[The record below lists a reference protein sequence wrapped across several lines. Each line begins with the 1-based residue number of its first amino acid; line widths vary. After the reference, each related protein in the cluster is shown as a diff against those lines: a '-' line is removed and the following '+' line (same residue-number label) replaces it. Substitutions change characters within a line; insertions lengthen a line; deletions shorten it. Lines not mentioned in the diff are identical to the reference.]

1 MKNFL
6 RDASVTLDGGAKSAN
21 AERDASRLYVTVWRH
36 IYRCARGL
44 VTTHTRTHNHT
55 HAHTH
60 THTHTHTQT
69 RACTHYSARDATL
82 VSG

>member
-55 HAHTH
+55 H
-60 THTHTHTQT
+60 THTHTQT
-69 RACTHYSARDATL
+69 RAYTHYSARDATL